1 MVGGTQPKESF
12 VLLVDPQSKEGFYCL
27 ESQQSPQSEKTYVA
41 AKRISF

>member
-12 VLLVDPQSKEGFYCL
+12 VLLVDPQSKGFYCL